1 MSENESGEM
10 VGVTP
15 DMVETTNI
23 VGDISDNKNH
33 FMEISFEGFRIC
45 VSTAEN
51 STLDSFNDSVLKFWE
66 KLDGFLQEKSKRA
79 KKTMRMN
86 PSELG
91 PEVG

>member
-1 MSENESGEM
+1 MSEESEM
-10 VGVTP
+10 TGVTP

-23 VGDISDNKNH
+23 TGDISDNKNH
-33 FMEISFEGFRIC
+33 FMEISFEGFMIC

-51 STLDSFNDSVLKFWE
+51 STLDSFNDSVLGFWK
-66 KLDGFLQEKSKRA
+66 KLDGFLQERSKRA
-79 KKTMRMN
+79 KKTMRMD